1 MGDGREMVGHA
12 TEMMIKPEKMMGDDR
27 PIIFSIVPNIGVS
40 TNLNHRFCNVH
51 LTHHK
56 KKSFQTLVT
65 LKVTVF
71 QTLDTPKNLN
81 PPSSSF
87 TLKSKIL

>member
-1 MGDGREMVGHA
+1 VADGREMVGHA
-12 TEMMIKPEKMMGDDR
+12 KEMMINTEKMMGDDR
-27 PIIFSIVPNIGVS
+27 PIIFSIVPNVGVS
-40 TNLNHRFCNVH
+40 TNLNHCFYNVH

-65 LKVTVF
+65 PKVTVF

-87 TLKSKIL
+87 TFEI

>member
-12 TEMMIKPEKMMGDDR
+12 KEMMINTEKMMGDDR

-40 TNLNHRFCNVH
+40 TNLNYRFCNVH

-56 KKSFQTLVT
+56 KKV
-65 LKVTVF
+65 
-71 QTLDTPKNLN
+71 
-81 PPSSSF
+81 
-87 TLKSKIL
+87 SKLW